1 MHKSYVHIRL
11 KHCLFT
17 AQLWLIHPSVLQDS
31 AFAGRLSSYLFCH
44 LPQTQWVSL
53 RARVHVCIH
62 ISFSQHCVT
71 SIDALSSPGKRAREW
86 EINCQTMHGS
96 HPLWFSSCQMISK
109 HYRMSGC
116 IIYCTSSPPTPT
128 AAAAAAPHPHG
139 FVGLSQKVPFNGR
152 TTFIIIIII
161 LFSTHSP
168 QLMKT
173 CSISVGL
180 YDINI
185 REMSE

>member
-1 MHKSYVHIRL
+1 MVLIMSDDIEALPDV
-11 KHCLFT
+11 
-17 AQLWLIHPSVLQDS
+17 WLHNLLHLLPTNTH
-31 AFAGRLSSYLFCH
+31 SS
-44 LPQTQWVSL
+44 S
-53 RARVHVCIH
+53 
-62 ISFSQHCVT
+62 S
-71 SIDALSSPGKRAREW
+71 SSPA
-86 EINCQTMHGS
+86 
-96 HPLWFSSCQMISK
+96 
-109 HYRMSGC
+109 
-116 IIYCTSSPPTPT
+116 PT
-128 AAAAAAPHPHG
+128 APVTLPDG

-168 QLMKT
+168 QLMRT

>member
-1 MHKSYVHIRL
+1 MVLIMSDDIEALPDV
-11 KHCLFT
+11 
-17 AQLWLIHPSVLQDS
+17 WLHNLLHLLPTNTH
-31 AFAGRLSSYLFCH
+31 SS
-44 LPQTQWVSL
+44 S
-53 RARVHVCIH
+53 
-62 ISFSQHCVT
+62 SS
-71 SIDALSSPGKRAREW
+71 SSSPA
-86 EINCQTMHGS
+86 
-96 HPLWFSSCQMISK
+96 
-109 HYRMSGC
+109 
-116 IIYCTSSPPTPT
+116 PT
-128 AAAAAAPHPHG
+128 APVTLPDG

-168 QLMKT
+168 QLMRT